1 MFAKEQ
7 SPIMSLPF
15 FQIDSFTS
23 EAFSGNPAAVVLLDK
38 KRSHAWLQSVAMEN
52 NLSETAFVL
61 PKTGEAWPLRWFTP
75 TIEVDLCGHATLAAA
90 HALWESATITIDQPI
105 TFETRSGPLTIKKNG
120 RQIQMDFPITPVA
133 NAAAPEGLIES
144 LQINGQPPSIT
155 EVLKSAFDYI
165 VVVKNEFTVRNMTV
179 DFRQLSQ
186 VDARGTIVT
195 ASADPTSDYDFVSR
209 FFGPAAGVDEDP
221 VTGSAHCA
229 LIDYFS
235 QKLNRNRLTGY
246 QASARGGI
254 VEVEK
259 RDDRAILSGEAVTVI
274 RGQLFP

>member
-1 MFAKEQ
+1 
-7 SPIMSLPF
+7 MSLPF

-38 KRSHAWLQSVAMEN
+38 KRPHAWLQSVAMEN

-90 HALWESATITIDQPI
+90 HALWESETVSCDQLI
-105 TFETRSGPLTIKKNG
+105 IFETRSGPLTVKKQG
-120 RQIQMDFPITPVA
+120 SQIQMNFPITPVVQA
-133 NAAAPEGLIES
+133 KAPQGLIES
-144 LQINGQPPSIT
+144 LQINGQPPSVA

-165 VVVKNEFTVRNMTV
+165 VVVKDEFTVRNMTV

-235 QKLNRNRLTGY
+235 KTQNRNQLIGY

-254 VEVEK
+254 IEVEK
-259 RDDRAILSGEAVTVI
+259 RGDRAILSGKAVTII
-274 RGQLFP
+274 RGELLT

>member
-1 MFAKEQ
+1 
-7 SPIMSLPF
+7 MSLPF
-15 FQIDSFTS
+15 YQIDSFTS

-38 KRSHAWLQSVAMEN
+38 ERSDTWLQSVAMEN

-61 PKTGEAWPLRWFTP
+61 PSTAAQTWPLRWFTP

-90 HALWESATITIDQPI
+90 HALWESETAPSDQPI

-120 RQIQMDFPITPVA
+120 SQIQMDFPVTPVA
-133 NAAAPEGLIES
+133 KTDAPLGVIES
-144 LQINGQPPSIT
+144 MQINGQQPKFT
-155 EVLKSAFDYI
+155 EVLKSSFDYI
-165 VVVKNEFTVRNMTV
+165 VVVEDESTVRNMTV

-186 VDARGTIVT
+186 VDARGAIVT
-195 ASADPTSDYDFVSR
+195 AIADPTSDYDFVSR

-235 QKLNRNRLTGY
+235 QKLNRNQLIGY

-259 RDDRAILSGEAVTVI
+259 RGDRAILSGEAITI
-274 RGQLFP
+274 ISGQLLT